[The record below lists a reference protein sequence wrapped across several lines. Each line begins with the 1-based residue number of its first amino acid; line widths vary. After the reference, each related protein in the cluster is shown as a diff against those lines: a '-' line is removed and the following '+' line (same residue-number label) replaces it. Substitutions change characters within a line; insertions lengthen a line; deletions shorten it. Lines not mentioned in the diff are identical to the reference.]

1 MNLWLLTSCL
11 LVTKKQGIMVLPYQF
26 HENFRTSLNK
36 GFSITIFRS
45 AQVTRRDNQT
55 LEVDFHVLVEENQD
69 IEQDIQTFRT
79 NLRSDMDEAT
89 LTYQDT
95 AFIPQVLTNISGL
108 F

>member
-1 MNLWLLTSCL
+1 MRLS
-11 LVTKKQGIMVLPYQF
+11 VIFPY
-26 HENFRTSLNK
+26 
-36 GFSITIFRS
+36 

-95 AFIPQVLTNISGL
+95 AFIPQVLSGL